1 MRHNQGAKM
10 NVAALIIG
18 VVLTTTGIACMFV
31 AKYQYWELQS
41 EVSAR
46 LPEGQK
52 FEPLFWSIFTD
63 LKFRKLCRAVLPE
76 SPRPN
81 RALRFAVIG
90 FVLFFLGIELV
101 LAHVGTVFG
110 R

>member
-1 MRHNQGAKM
+1 M

-18 VVLTTTGIACMFV
+18 VVLTVSGTVCIFV
-31 AKYQYWELQS
+31 ANYQYWELQS
-41 EVSAR
+41 EVNAR

-63 LKFRKLCRAVLPE
+63 LKFRRLRRAVLPE
-76 SPRPN
+76 SPRPK
-81 RALRFAVIG
+81 RALRFALIG
-90 FVLFFLGIELV
+90 FVLVLSGIELV
-101 LAHVGTVFG
+101 LARVGTVFG

>member
-1 MRHNQGAKM
+1 MAL
-10 NVAALIIG
+10 AALIIG
-18 VVLTTTGIACMFV
+18 VVLTASGIVCLFLAN
-31 AKYQYWELQS
+31 YQYWELQS
-41 EVSAR
+41 EVNAQ

-63 LKFRKLCRAVLPE
+63 LRFRKLHRAVLPQ
-76 SPRPN
+76 SPRPK

-90 FVLFFLGIELV
+90 FLLFFSGTELV